1 MSCALP
7 STATPSPRAAARA
20 SSSARRLSFDV
31 RPSPAGSRRRPR
43 AVRVG
48 AASASDAT
56 KFDAILAELGSA
68 SAADFPAA
76 VDDAREELTTAFY
89 EHAAGRVAELDAA
102 GDAAASS
109 ALDQLCARV
118 MAAADRSFGAVIPSI
133 GDGSDLADV
142 AADAGGALTLAQE
155 AEVQRR
161 FDALASRLAAEGE
174 TAALAQ
180 ADKNA
185 TSRRDSVV
193 AILGRVPM
201 QAKELRA
208 LNMVTAERR
217 IIDVLLTIPRGAPRE
232 EAITDALTPPES
244 SGEDERHGG
253 DGEEAAKD
261 RDGGA
266 QMTLEDDEMLV
277 GDEEEVFTTPARLL
291 AATELAIKEAVAAA
305 DDAAA
310 VDELRNLRDAVA
322 KRCDFL

>member
-20 SSSARRLSFDV
+20 SSSTRRLSFDV
-31 RPSPAGSRRRPR
+31 RPSPAGSRGRPR

-56 KFDAILAELGSA
+56 KFDAILAELESA
-68 SAADFPAA
+68 SPEDFPAA

-109 ALDQLCARV
+109 SLDQLCARV
-118 MAAADRSFGAVIPSI
+118 MAAADRSFGTVIPSI
-133 GDGSDLADV
+133 GDGSDVTDA

-161 FDALASRLAAEGE
+161 FDALASKLAAEGE

-232 EAITDALTPPES
+232 EAITDAITPPES
-244 SGEDERHGG
+244 SGEDERG
-253 DGEEAAKD
+253 DGDEAAKD

-266 QMTLEDDEMLV
+266 QMILEDDEMLV

>member
-20 SSSARRLSFDV
+20 SSSTRRLSFDV
-31 RPSPAGSRRRPR
+31 RPSPAGSRGRPR

-56 KFDAILAELGSA
+56 KFDAILAELESA
-68 SAADFPAA
+68 SPEDFPAA

-109 ALDQLCARV
+109 SLDQLCARV
-118 MAAADRSFGAVIPSI
+118 MAAADRSFGTVIPSI
-133 GDGSDLADV
+133 GDGSDVADA

-161 FDALASRLAAEGE
+161 FDALASKLAAEGE

-232 EAITDALTPPES
+232 EAITDAITPPES
-244 SGEDERHGG
+244 SGEDERG
-253 DGEEAAKD
+253 DGDEAAKD

-266 QMTLEDDEMLV
+266 QMILEDDEMLV

-291 AATELAIKEAVAAA
+291 AATELAINEAVAAA